1 MAATPRNNTGQPS
14 RRAHPDIVPGARAVF
29 SAFCLLL
36 CLALTACTGNQPTP
50 QQRHDTALALLN
62 QTMKDFHQPS
72 AEATGAARVQLLNQA
87 AASYADL
94 LKKCSDQ
101 PDLCAQALR
110 NLGSIRAAQGRL
122 DEAVGRYSDVAKK
135 YPQQDWEVLQS
146 WKSAADLLA
155 DAKRTVE
162 AKVFYGKI
170 VERFDRTNAPPVVK
184 TIVRGSKSRL
194 LE

>member
-72 AEATGAARVQLLNQA
+72 AEATGAARVQLLNQ
-87 AASYADL
+87 
-94 LKKCSDQ
+94 
-101 PDLCAQALR
+101 
-110 NLGSIRAAQGRL
+110 
-122 DEAVGRYSDVAKK
+122 
-135 YPQQDWEVLQS
+135 
-146 WKSAADLLA
+146 
-155 DAKRTVE
+155 
-162 AKVFYGKI
+162 
-170 VERFDRTNAPPVVK
+170 PPPA
-184 TIVRGSKSRL
+184 TQTC
-194 LE
+194 

>member
-1 MAATPRNNTGQPS
+1 MAS
-14 RRAHPDIVPGARAVF
+14 SLVV
-29 SAFCLLL
+29 L
-36 CLALTACTGNQPTP
+36 CLAIAACTANHPTP
-50 QQRHDTALALLN
+50 QQRHDAALALLN
-62 QTMKDFHQPS
+62 QTTKDFHQPS
-72 AEATGAARVQLLNQA
+72 AEATGAARDRLLNQA
-87 AASYADL
+87 AAGYSEL
-94 LKKCSDQ
+94 LKKYSDQ
-101 PDLCAQALR
+101 PDLCSQALR
-110 NLGSIRAAQGRL
+110 NLGNIRAAQGRL
-122 DEAVGRYSDVAKK
+122 NDAVGRYTDVARK

-155 DAKRTVE
+155 DAKRTAE